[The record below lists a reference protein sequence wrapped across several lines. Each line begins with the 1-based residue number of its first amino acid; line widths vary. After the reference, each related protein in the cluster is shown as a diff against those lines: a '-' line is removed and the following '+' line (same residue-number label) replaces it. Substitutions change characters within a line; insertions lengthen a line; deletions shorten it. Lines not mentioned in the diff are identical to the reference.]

1 MAKRLR
7 GEGSCFF
14 DEKKQLWTWVKTY
27 KLANGDKKSKRITGK
42 TERALKTNIA
52 KFEAQIEQAKVYTQN
67 VTLEKWLSKWLDT
80 YVKPPVR
87 KQKTYENYRDRL
99 NYLIPI
105 IGARKINT
113 ITTMELQEIF
123 NTLHMSGGKRG
134 GGLAAHSVNRIRSY
148 LKTALNSAIE
158 HGLLAK
164 NPVNAT
170 KRLAEK
176 KAEIVV
182 MNEQEVRRFLAIAKD
197 GSYITFGIKN
207 PKYIKNNFGTQYL
220 QKNYYNLVNLALAT
234 GMRCGELR
242 GLSWDCVD
250 FVAGN
255 IRVEEQLVTTNDYA
269 DMYDDPKTYHST
281 RTIGIDNVV
290 LQELKEFREY
300 QKQYAVYLGNKFQ
313 NEHNLIF
320 TNIFG
325 KPVCYSNF
333 RQRYFFKMIGTA
345 GISEKFRIHC
355 MRHTHA
361 TLLLKA
367 GVNVNVVS
375 KRLGHS
381 NATVT
386 LNIYAHVL
394 EEMEK
399 TAADAW
405 GKLLDT
411 DE

>member
-1 MAKRLR
+1 MAKRIR
-7 GEGSCFF
+7 GEGSIFF
-14 DEKKQLWTWVKTY
+14 DEGKRLWTLVKTY
-27 KLANGDKKSKRITGK
+27 DLPNGEKKQKRITGK
-42 TERALKTNIA
+42 TEKALRANIA
-52 KFEAQIEQAKVYTQN
+52 KFEESLEQAKVIN
-67 VTLEKWLSKWLDT
+67 KNITLEKWIAEWLDT
-80 YVKPPVR
+80 FVKPPVL

-99 NYLIPI
+99 DYLLPLL
-105 IGARKINT
+105 GKRRLNT
-113 ITTMELQEIF
+113 LTTKELQDVFKKLYAE
-123 NTLHMSGGKRG
+123 GGAKNQ
-134 GGLAAHSVNRIRSY
+134 GLAAHSVNRIRSY

-170 KRLAEK
+170 KRLSEK

-182 MNEQEVRRFLAIAKD
+182 MNEQEVRQFLAIAKD

-250 FVAGN
+250 FAAGN

-281 RTIGIDNVV
+281 RTIGIDNIV

-333 RQRYFFKMIGTA
+333 RQRYFLKMIGTA

>member
-1 MAKRLR
+1 M
-7 GEGSCFF
+7 
-14 DEKKQLWTWVKTY
+14 
-27 KLANGDKKSKRITGK
+27 
-42 TERALKTNIA
+42 
-52 KFEAQIEQAKVYTQN
+52 
-67 VTLEKWLSKWLDT
+67 
-80 YVKPPVR
+80 
-87 KQKTYENYRDRL
+87 
-99 NYLIPI
+99 
-105 IGARKINT
+105 
-113 ITTMELQEIF
+113 
-123 NTLHMSGGKRG
+123 
-134 GGLAAHSVNRIRSY
+134 
-148 LKTALNSAIE
+148 
-158 HGLLAK
+158 
-164 NPVNAT
+164 
-170 KRLAEK
+170 
-176 KAEIVV
+176 
-182 MNEQEVRRFLAIAKD
+182 
-197 GSYITFGIKN
+197 
-207 PKYIKNNFGTQYL
+207 
-220 QKNYYNLVNLALAT
+220 
-234 GMRCGELR
+234 
-242 GLSWDCVD
+242 
-250 FVAGN
+250 
-255 IRVEEQLVTTNDYA
+255 
-269 DMYDDPKTYHST
+269 
-281 RTIGIDNVV
+281 

-333 RQRYFFKMIGTA
+333 RQRYFLKMIGTA

>member
-1 MAKRLR
+1 MAKRIR
-7 GEGSCFF
+7 GEGSIFF
-14 DEKKQLWTWVKTY
+14 DEGKRLWTLVKTY
-27 KLANGDKKSKRITGK
+27 DLPNGEKKQKRITGK
-42 TERALKTNIA
+42 TEKALKANIA
-52 KFEAQIEQAKVYTQN
+52 KFEESLEQAKVYTQN

-113 ITTMELQEIF
+113 ITTIELQEIF
-123 NTLHMSGGKRG
+123 NALHMSGGKRG
-134 GGLAAHSVNRIRSY
+134 GGLAAHSVNRIRRY

-197 GSYITFGIKN
+197 GSYITFGITN

-333 RQRYFFKMIGTA
+333 RQRYFLKMIGTA